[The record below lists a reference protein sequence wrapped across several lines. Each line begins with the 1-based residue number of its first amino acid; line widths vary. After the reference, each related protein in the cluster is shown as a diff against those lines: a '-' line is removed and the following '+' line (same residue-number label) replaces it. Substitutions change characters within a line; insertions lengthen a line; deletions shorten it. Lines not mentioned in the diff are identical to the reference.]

1 MNSKERILA
10 TLNHKEPDRVP
21 CGETSIDNLRIIQ
34 HYGGKYMVGNAS
46 ILMKLVSI
54 TAFRTTWFKIGTNS
68 RRGMRFNLAKT
79 VALYKNAGLDLVLQP
94 VGWLFTKAK
103 FINASTYANE
113 LGQVQTLAHN
123 PADGMAF
130 YYYKGGYFKDYE
142 AYERWGSLN
151 PQASVRRKAFEVAQ
165 QLNQE
170 NNCTPWI
177 IPSLPGILESSWQG
191 FGLTTFAKMLRKDTG
206 AKVLADRGKLT
217 LEIVKYLLDLGT
229 EAFFMADDM
238 GFKTDV
244 MFPPKILREHV
255 FPWYRQIANAAH
267 KKGAKFILH
276 CCGNINTILDE
287 VVNTGIDALHPFE
300 PTANM
305 DIFAAKQKYGDR
317 LTLMGNVSAQDL
329 STKTPDEI
337 FAYTQKLLTELKPGG
352 GYILTSGH
360 SINPAVTLENWLA
373 MRDAHA
379 KFGNYKS

>member
-1 MNSKERILA
+1 
-10 TLNHKEPDRVP
+10 
-21 CGETSIDNLRIIQ
+21 
-34 HYGGKYMVGNAS
+34 MVGNAS

-54 TAFRTTWFKIGTNS
+54 TAFRTTWFKIGTNT
-68 RRGMRFNLAKT
+68 RRGMRYGLKRN
-79 VALYKNAGLDLVLQP
+79 VALFKAAGLDFVLQP

-103 FINASTYANE
+103 LINSTTYANE
-113 LGQVQTLAHN
+113 LGQIQTLAHN

-130 YYYKGGYFKDYE
+130 YYYKGGFFKDYE
-142 AYERWGSLN
+142 AYERWGPLN
-151 PQASVRRKAFEVAQ
+151 PQAPVRRKAFEVAQ
-165 QLNQE
+165 EINQE

-191 FGLTTFAKMLRKDTG
+191 FGLAIFAKMLRKDTG

-217 LEIVKYLLDLGT
+217 LEIVKYLLDMGA

-244 MFPPKILREHV
+244 IFPPKILREHV
-255 FPWYRQIANAAH
+255 FPWYQQIAQATH

-276 CCGNINTILDE
+276 CCGNINTVLDE

-317 LTLMGNVSAQDL
+317 LTLIGNVSAQDL
-329 STKTPDEI
+329 ASNSPHEI
-337 FAYTQKLLTELKPGG
+337 FANTQKLLTALKPGG
-352 GYILTSGH
+352 GYILSSGH

-373 MRDAHA
+373 MREAHA
-379 KFGNYKS
+379 QFGPYAH